1 MISQIFRSLSLI
13 TLVVFPLIVSL
24 AQQPG
29 EGPGCSCPPQ
39 RPCDCPEPRE
49 CPTAPTCQNL
59 YEKLQQCAP
68 KCSPILCDGET
79 TAARFDVNADCRV
92 SPADAQAVTSY
103 LNASSD
109 WRAKREAIWFDVNRN
124 GAVDPMDVLEVL
136 NEVNA
141 HGCGPTPT
149 PTPTPTFTR
158 TPTPSPSPTSTR
170 TPTPISTNTP
180 TPTFT
185 PTPPQ
190 YACSMFVR
198 RRGPGSFSIYGTV
211 GREDRLYHVNAIDVT
226 IKNALTNQVVT
237 NGTIWV
243 DPCNRNYGNYPGCQS
258 IEGSTAAAI
267 KYSPGRIP
275 TWTRPEGGT
284 TNLLKAPLHTVSANG
299 QRTGF
304 TVPASD
310 FCSIQ
315 FGDQVSPL
323 VVDLA
328 GGGVQFTDASKAPVR
343 FALGHVTGHTAWIAN
358 PESVAFV
365 ALDSNGNGGIDDI
378 HELFG
383 DRTAIGDKDGFTDGF
398 SALAE
403 YDSNK
408 DGVVSDSDPIF
419 KDLLLWNDFDRDG
432 QTDPGELSKVSAS
445 IKSLSVKADQS
456 VYFEDAAHNQ
466 ARGKSNVVRV
476 DGSMGAMYDVWF
488 VAGPAIPLGELPA
501 GTKIALP
508 KLGSKEYA
516 QVRQDLSTLLR
527 DDGWKESE
535 LNYDTG
541 EVTSVADSAKGSQ
554 YKVFRWKM
562 DQAPECFAQ
571 LRYDESWVLIDQIVA
586 CGLAGKHS

>member
-13 TLVVFPLIVSL
+13 ALVVFPLVVSL
-24 AQQPG
+24 AQQPS
-29 EGPGCSCPPQ
+29 EASGCSCPPQ
-39 RPCDCPEPRE
+39 QPCNCPEPPV
-49 CPTAPTCQNL
+49 CPEAPTCQNL

-68 KCSPILCDGET
+68 KCSPILCDGER

-109 WRAKREAIWFDVNRN
+109 WQAQREAIWFDVNRD
-124 GAVDPMDVLEVL
+124 GAVTPMDVLAVL
-136 NEVNA
+136 TEVNA
-141 HGCGPTPT
+141 HGCAPTPT
-149 PTPTPTFTR
+149 PTPSPTATR
-158 TPTPSPSPTSTR
+158 TPTPAP
-170 TPTPISTNTP
+170 TNTP

-185 PTPPQ
+185 PLPPQ

-198 RRGPGSFSIYGTV
+198 RRGPGNFSIYGTA
-211 GREDRLYHVNAIDVT
+211 GRQDRLYHVNAIDVA
-226 IKNALTNQVVT
+226 IKNAGTGQVVT
-237 NGTIWV
+237 SGTIWV
-243 DPCNRNYGNYPGCQS
+243 DPCNRNYGNYPGCRS
-258 IEGSTAAAI
+258 IEGSTVAAI

-275 TWTRPEGGT
+275 TWTSPEGGT
-284 TNLLKAPLHTVSANG
+284 TNLLKAPLHTVLGNG

-304 TVPASD
+304 TVPQSD

-323 VVDLA
+323 VVDLT
-328 GGGVQFTDASKAPVR
+328 GSGVQFTDVSKAPVR
-343 FALGHVTGHTAWIAN
+343 FTLGHATGYSAWIAN

-365 ALDSNGNGGIDDI
+365 ALDSNGNGSIDDV

-383 DRTAIGDKDGFTDGF
+383 DRTAIGDKDGFSDGF

-403 YDSNK
+403 YDSDK
-408 DGVVSDSDPIF
+408 DGAITDRDAIF

-432 QTDPGELSKVSAS
+432 QTDTGELSKATAAL
-445 IKSLSVKADQS
+445 KSLSVKADRA

-476 DGSMGAMYDVWF
+476 DGSTSAMYDAWF
-488 VAGPAIPLGELPA
+488 VAGPAIPVGELPA

-535 LNYDTG
+535 LNYDAG
-541 EVTSVADSAKGSQ
+541 EVTSVGDSAKGSQ
-554 YKVFRWKM
+554 YMVFRWKM

-571 LRYDESWVLIDQIVA
+571 LRYSGSWVLIDQIIA